1 MEVTNFYVPNSSMR
15 FKMIEDSERYHK
27 TKVPK
32 SKDEAKFQ
40 DSDVPIG
47 IWSWAKSNQEYKQ
60 LISNLGINEIDNEQI
75 LMNLVEGDS
84 NYQALEA
91 TNYRNDPDQK
101 GSILFKE
108 SRAFE
113 MYILKEVRGWT
124 VKSIAAKYGIDGHS
138 VLRWVR
144 EVRNEIKRKLAVSKW
159 LHPTSKGKITN
170 DHVEEVS
177 SFLKEKIGWRLTV
190 AWIQKHISEKSNLA
204 CISDTTLRKVLK
216 KNLGLVFKKVDK
228 I

>member
-1 MEVTNFYVPNSSMR
+1 MEITNFYVPNSLMR
-15 FKMIEDSERYHK
+15 FKMIDDSERYHK

-60 LISNLGINEIDNEQI
+60 LISNLGINKIDHEQI
-75 LMNLVEGDS
+75 LMNLVEENS
-84 NYQALEA
+84 NYQALES
-91 TNYRNDPDQK
+91 TNYRNDPYQK
-101 GSILFKE
+101 NSILFKT

-113 MYILKEVRGWT
+113 IYILKEVRVWT

-144 EVRNEIKRKLAVSKW
+144 KLRNKIKRKLAVSKW
-159 LHPTSKGKITN
+159 LHPTSKEKITDDN
-170 DHVEEVS
+170 VEEVS
-177 SFLKEKIGWRLTV
+177 SFLIEKIGWRLTV

-204 CISDTTLRKVLK
+204 CISDTTLRKILK